1 MDTTLP
7 HKQWLILAPRCT
19 GDVFEIHGLLI
30 TQRKMPNKY
39 AIFIG
44 SFCLH
49 SIRTSFLR
57 ILRRANSQAVSE
69 VRSRSTINHQ
79 PQPMPPQKISTS
91 SSQIVNQHD
100 HGSSPPLRHRRGQ
113 AAREMSRGP
122 SFHFGLFGR
131 AVEWIDCISQEGE
144 YFD

>member
-7 HKQWLILAPRCT
+7 HKQWLILAPRCA

-44 SFCLH
+44 LFAYVH

-57 ILRRANSQAVSE
+57 IL
-69 VRSRSTINHQ
+69 H
-79 PQPMPPQKISTS
+79 
-91 SSQIVNQHD
+91 
-100 HGSSPPLRHRRGQ
+100 
-113 AAREMSRGP
+113 
-122 SFHFGLFGR
+122 
-131 AVEWIDCISQEGE
+131 
-144 YFD
+144 